1 MSFNTAISQMMIF
14 INSAYKEEVIP
25 KEYAEGFLKLLNPVA
40 PHITEELW
48 NELGHDETIAYEPWP
63 TFDEEKT
70 KNDTINLPIQ
80 INGKLRA
87 TVEIAMNED
96 EQKIKELVHE
106 AIEDR
111 LDGKLI
117 VKEIYVKNK
126 IYNVVVK

>member
-25 KEYAEGFLKLLNPVA
+25 TEDAEGFLKLLNPVA

-48 NELGHDETIAYEPWP
+48 NELGHDESIAYEPWP

-70 KNDTINLPIQ
+70 KNDTMNLPIQ

-87 TVEIAMNED
+87 TIEIAMNED

-106 AIEDR
+106 AIKDR
-111 LDGKLI
+111 LDGKSI

>member
-1 MSFNTAISQMMIF
+1 MMIF

-25 KEYAEGFLKLLNPVA
+25 TEYAEGFLKLLNPVA

-48 NELGHDETIAYEPWP
+48 NKLGHNESIAYEPWP

-70 KNDTINLPIQ
+70 KNDTMNLPIQ

-87 TVEIAMNED
+87 TIEIAMNED

-106 AIEDR
+106 VIKDR
-111 LDGKLI
+111 LDGKSI

>member
-25 KEYAEGFLKLLNPVA
+25 TEHAEGFLKLLNPVA

-48 NELGHDETIAYEPWP
+48 NKLGHDESIAYEPWP

-70 KNDTINLPIQ
+70 KNDTMNLPIQ

-87 TVEIAMNED
+87 TIEIAMNED

-106 AIEDR
+106 AIKDR
-111 LDGKLI
+111 LDGKSI